1 MFNIVKYCISKV
13 VLMYK
18 FVLSVLAGVS
28 ILSSSAFA
36 MEYANEDYFDKIT
49 AKPLPALSLVTNDLF
64 TQHLC
69 QYLNPRDKGLFVL
82 SNAEFKNHF
91 VPLLPQFPQETI
103 TDEQWNAYTPEQK
116 KSFNLTSARAI
127 SIALGVQEP
136 NDPSKYFDAFIYQA
150 KKFGTGPLC
159 WVHAYDFAK
168 GPLPK
173 APQLKDQMN
182 RVDLRGMSLTGKK
195 INGGKLIRVN
205 ATGADFSD
213 AVFIGSDLSLSILQ
227 KTNMRNINLRN
238 CNLTNADLSGSD
250 LTNANLGKTNLTNTY
265 LKDVILDGV
274 TLRRAQFLQAV
285 KTGANLRGVKVS
297 KFEVRNHDF
306 SGKNLRGLE
315 AKDLCFKDCKF
326 RDTNFSD
333 AILTLCSFSRVRMDG
348 AKFVNTHLNTP
359 MLSVNQFTRDYETT
373 FSNASM
379 IAVDMTGSNL
389 KGVNLSDA
397 NLTNANLHGSLL
409 HSTNCTRANLT
420 GANLTGATIT
430 GANFTG
436 AQGLDASGAI
446 GLDQAMGIKNSK
458 MPESQSLEGKDII
471 EAWPLP
477 PQDQSKHN
485 PSPCPQCVIL

>member
-1 MFNIVKYCISKV
+1 MFFYKIGFFMS
-13 VLMYK
+13 K

-36 MEYANEDYFDKIT
+36 MEYANEDYFKKIA
-49 AKPLPALSLVTNDLF
+49 AKPLPALSLLTNDLF
-64 TQHLC
+64 TQHLFK
-69 QYLNPRDKGLFVL
+69 YLNPRDKGLFVL

-127 SIALGVQEP
+127 SIALGVQDP
-136 NDPSKYFDAFIYQA
+136 NDSSKYFDAFIYQA

-159 WVHAYDFAK
+159 WVHAYDFAE

-195 INGGKLIRVN
+195 INGGKLSKVN
-205 ATGADFSD
+205 ATGVDFSD
-213 AVFIGSDLSLSILQ
+213 AVFIGSDFSLSILQ
-227 KTNMRNINLRN
+227 KTNMRNINLRK

-250 LTNANLGKTNLTNTY
+250 LTNAILINTKLINTN

-274 TLRRAQFLQAV
+274 TLSRAQFLQAV

-297 KFEVRNHDF
+297 KFEVRDHDF
-306 SGKNLRGLE
+306 TGKNLCGLKAE
-315 AKDLCFKDCKF
+315 DLCFKDCKF
-326 RDTNFSD
+326 INTNLSD
-333 AILTLCSFSRVRMDG
+333 ATFTLCSFSRVLMDG
-348 AKFVNTHLNTP
+348 AKFVNTRLKTP
-359 MLSVNQFTRDYETT
+359 MFLANTFTRDLATS

-379 IAVDMTGSNL
+379 IGVDMTGSNL
-389 KGVNLSDA
+389 QGANLSGAD
-397 NLTNANLHGSLL
+397 LTNANLHGSLL
-409 HSTNCTRANLT
+409 HGTNFTRANLT
-420 GANLTGATIT
+420 GANVTGAD
-430 GANFTG
+430 FTG
-436 AQGLDASGAI
+436 AQELEASGAI

-471 EAWPLP
+471 DTWPP
-477 PQDQSKHN
+477 APQDQSKQN
-485 PSPCPQCVIL
+485 PSPCPHCVIL